1 MTENNIH
8 DSKLS
13 LYFPPLERNYTRNEN
28 TFYPNKTSL
37 NYHSYNNSS
46 FVYRN
51 NKTKYIDGISPE
63 KDLLK
68 TGALS
73 IYKNVHLFSGNS
85 VKKNISLLKL
95 DNIRHKSFMQLY
107 SNAMKQKTQQ
117 HKLQPVDLSSR
128 TQTTTIEQKNYT
140 HHNTNNIEHKT
151 INVSKEHKHNKV
163 VSYLEQSNKNDNSI
177 NDDNILPN
185 EPGKD
190 AHNDKCKEFDMI
202 FSNSIKQLA
211 KIKKQKSSNR
221 HFIKNKYTNNTV
233 NEINQTHKRLSY
245 LSGVMNFIYPK
256 VIVFKTVENAKN
268 LLYKKHES
276 NTPLKTQIKSS
287 SIDSNSIYTHKHKHS
302 SLNKIKKL
310 NNNYYLNINN
320 MNFQ

>member
-85 VKKNISLLKL
+85 VKK
-95 DNIRHKSFMQLY
+95 
-107 SNAMKQKTQQ
+107 
-117 HKLQPVDLSSR
+117 
-128 TQTTTIEQKNYT
+128 
-140 HHNTNNIEHKT
+140 
-151 INVSKEHKHNKV
+151 
-163 VSYLEQSNKNDNSI
+163 
-177 NDDNILPN
+177 
-185 EPGKD
+185 
-190 AHNDKCKEFDMI
+190 I
-202 FSNSIKQLA
+202 FL
-211 KIKKQKSSNR
+211 
-221 HFIKNKYTNNTV
+221 
-233 NEINQTHKRLSY
+233 Y
-245 LSGVMNFIYPK
+245 LSLITFDIN
-256 VIVFKTVENAKN
+256 
-268 LLYKKHES
+268 
-276 NTPLKTQIKSS
+276 PLC
-287 SIDSNSIYTHKHKHS
+287 
-302 SLNKIKKL
+302 
-310 NNNYYLNINN
+310 NYIQ
-320 MNFQ
+320 MQ

>member
-1 MTENNIH
+1 MTENNNH

-13 LYFPPLERNYTRNEN
+13 LYFPPLERNFTRNEN

-37 NYHSYNNSS
+37 NYNSYNNSS
-46 FVYRN
+46 FVYK
-51 NKTKYIDGISPE
+51 NKKAKYIEGISPE
-63 KDLLK
+63 KDILK

-117 HKLQPVDLSSR
+117 HKLHQQPGDLSSR
-128 TQTTTIEQKNYT
+128 TQTTTIDQKN
-140 HHNTNNIEHKT
+140 HHSKTEHKI
-151 INVSKEHKHNKV
+151 INLSKDHKHQKV
-163 VSYLEQSNKNDNSI
+163 ISYLEQNNKTDNSI
-177 NDDNILPN
+177 DDDILIN
-185 EPGKD
+185 EPDKVVR
-190 AHNDKCKEFDMI
+190 NEKCKEFDMI

-211 KIKKQKSSNR
+211 KIKKQKNSSKQ
-221 HFIKNKYTNNTV
+221 FIKNKYTNNTI

-268 LLYKKHES
+268 LLYKKNEN
-276 NTPLKTQIKSS
+276 NTPLQTQIKTS
-287 SIDSNSIYTHKHKHS
+287 SIDSNSVYTYKHKHN
-302 SLNKIKKL
+302 SLNRIKKHNNIYNL
-310 NNNYYLNINN
+310 NMNN